1 LAPPPIVLGLLTGL
15 LAARLCFGTFRL
27 RPPALSRDTL
37 VLLASWAVVPI
48 VLPFAISVLTPN
60 KVFIGRYLLAAYPG
74 MALLGAWV
82 IRGIAPR
89 SARSLV
95 LFLIATFSL
104 AAYGGMTRLWP
115 NHGSQDWRG
124 AMAAVRSITGD
135 TQVPVL
141 MQSPFI
147 ESMDE
152 RQFSDPGHRGL
163 LLSPI
168 SFYPCGG
175 NVIPFPNKV
184 NDRTLRYLGE
194 VISATLEPSGR
205 FILVTSE
212 GKTGLREWLAERLES
227 RGFTVRPRGD
237 FGEVSVT
244 LFEQRK

>member
-1 LAPPPIVLGLLTGL
+1 M
-15 LAARLCFGTFRL
+15 RW
-27 RPPALSRDTL
+27 L
-37 VLLASWAVVPI
+37 V
-48 VLPFAISVLTPN
+48 FAISVLTPT
-60 KVFIGRYLLAAYPG
+60 KVFVGRYVLAAYPG
-74 MALLGAWV
+74 LALLGAWV
-82 IRGIAPR
+82 IRGIAPQR
-89 SARSLV
+89 ARSLV
-95 LFLIATFSL
+95 LFLIAAFSL
-104 AAYGGMTRLWP
+104 AAYGGLTRLWP

-124 AMAAVRSITGD
+124 AMAAVRSMTGD

-152 RQFSDPGHRGL
+152 RQFFDPGHRGL
-163 LLSPI
+163 LLAPI

-184 NDRTLRYLGE
+184 NDRTLRYLSE
-194 VISATLEPSGR
+194 VSAATLDPSGR

-212 GKTGLREWLAERLES
+212 GEDGVREWLAERLES
-227 RGFTVRPRGD
+227 RGFTVRPRGA